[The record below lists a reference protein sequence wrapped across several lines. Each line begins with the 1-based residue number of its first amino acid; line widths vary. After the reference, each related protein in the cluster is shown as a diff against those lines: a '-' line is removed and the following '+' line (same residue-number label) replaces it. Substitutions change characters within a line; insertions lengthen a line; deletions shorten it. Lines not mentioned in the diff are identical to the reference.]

1 MAAGNR
7 FNSFI
12 EYVNEKAVNWQTDT
26 FVIALTNS
34 APSSSNSVLADI
46 TEISYTNLSSRTLT
60 IAAASQ
66 TAGTYTATANQ
77 LTLTASGAVATFRY
91 VVMYDSTP
99 AGSPLVQYW
108 DYGSAMTMQSGDTFV
123 IGATNPFTVWTDAP
137 A

>member
-77 LTLTASGAVATFRY
+77 LTLTASGNVATFRY
-91 VVMYDSTP
+91 VVAYDDT
-99 AGSPLVQYW
+99 ATGDPLVGYW
-108 DYGSAMTMQSGDTFV
+108 DYGSAVSMVNGDTFV
-123 IGATNPFTVWTDAP
+123 IGATNPWTIWTDAP

>member
-1 MAAGNR
+1 MTAGNR
-7 FNSFI
+7 FNSWI
-12 EYVNEKAVNWQTDT
+12 EYVNEKAVNFQTDS
-26 FVIALTNS
+26 FVIALTNV
-34 APSSSNSVLADI
+34 APVATNSLLADI
-46 TEISYTNLSSRTLT
+46 TEISYTNLSSRALT

-66 TAGTYTATANQ
+66 TSGTYTVTANQ

-108 DYGSAMTMQSGDTFV
+108 DYGSAVTMQSGDTFV
-123 IGATNPFTVWTDAP
+123 IGATNPFTIWTDAP

>member
-66 TAGTYTATANQ
+66 TAGTYTATVNQ
-77 LTLTASGAVATFRY
+77 LTLTASGNVDTFRY
-91 VVMYDSTP
+91 VVAYDDT
-99 AGSPLVQYW
+99 ATGDPLVGYW
-108 DYGSAMTMQSGDTFV
+108 DYGSAVSMVNGDTFV
-123 IGATNPFTVWTDAP
+123 IGDTNPWTTWTDAP

>member
-108 DYGSAMTMQSGDTFV
+108 DYGSAVTMQSGDTFV